1 MVAGRPKSERS
12 AVCPHCRMSFEDVGK
27 FRYRNLKRHI
37 EGVHT
42 SDVQGSGAIVNN
54 NTLNNF
60 GVILNVELRMSSV
73 KACDLSA
80 LKECIRELL
89 IECDEMNRARF
100 PEMIA
105 KLHELN
111 MNAVIPNVNKDEM
124 LLRLDRRVD
133 IVPAI
138 DGARMCVKA
147 FSNEAPK
154 EIGEFLSDTE
164 KGYCEA
170 IATRPDGTISDQA
183 SKALV
188 KRMKAQSSE
197 SRRAI
202 TKNLRGSTGSQV
214 MVNHQSINEIP
225 KTF

>member
-1 MVAGRPKSERS
+1 MAGRPKSVRS
-12 AVCPHCRMSFEDVGK
+12 AVCPHCRMSFEDAGK
-27 FRYRNLKRHI
+27 FRYRNLKRHV
-37 EGVHT
+37 ERVHP
-42 SDVQGSGAIVNN
+42 VPPQGMAVTVNN

-60 GVILNVELRMSSV
+60 GVILNVELNLSSV
-73 KACDLSA
+73 NACNLSA

-124 LLRLDRRVD
+124 LLKLDRRVD
-133 IVPAI
+133 IVPAM

-147 FSNEAPK
+147 FSTEAPK

-164 KGYCEA
+164 KGYCDA
-170 IATRPDGTISDQA
+170 IVTNPEGQITEQA

-188 KRMKAQSSE
+188 KRMKAQPSVT
-197 SRRAI
+197 RKAI
-202 TKNLRGSTGSQV
+202 TKNLSGSTGSQV
-214 MVNHQSINEIP
+214 MVNHQSVDEIP